1 MNFRITTGLN
11 FRVASTT
18 LLATLLVNGYAVTCC
33 MGAGSS
39 EAANLQ
45 WRRALMTRSNDAVA
59 PSVRPS
65 PQVVRWQTQPRFVD
79 DKQQAAPLGAFS
91 EPGEK
96 REISGVHA
104 THFTGQST
112 AEPNGFTVPVA
123 VNQIA
128 RPATNQPVAGGQ
140 QRGVQE
146 STKKPLRQ
154 SLVGHLADPY
164 DPFDEGRQVYGRQD
178 QFAGIIDERGEG
190 PRVDRA
196 EPPEPVAG
204 GQVVFESDRVVKNRL
219 AAAESDGVPAIQNS
233 LNQYVLNNGE
243 EVLKPD
249 EYASDFDLAG
259 PNLGCVECSCGA
271 TSCCDSGCCG
281 ESFDRRGWRN
291 WHQGIFP
298 DTRELILF
306 GGVQAFKGPLDRDRD
321 SGNFGFHEGFNW
333 SAKLPWWYSSRIGY
347 QIGYQ
352 AVHSQFHGSKKGETS
367 GGHTQ
372 NFFTAGLFRRP
383 ECGGVQYGIV
393 WDTLRDDRDHSLSY
407 HQVRSEIGLVNPNG
421 REIGFHATA
430 HTNDASNTATPYH
443 ALDQFFFY
451 YRIHRQRGGELRFLG
466 GWARQGKG
474 IVGADGIMPLSDR
487 WSLASR
493 FRYLIPKGGTAGT
506 DADEE
511 GWNLSMNLVW
521 HLGCRARSCDA
532 NRYRPLF
539 NVADNGSLMVDDQP

>member
-1 MNFRITTGLN
+1 M
-11 FRVASTT
+11 
-18 LLATLLVNGYAVTCC
+18 
-33 MGAGSS
+33 
-39 EAANLQ
+39 
-45 WRRALMTRSNDAVA
+45 
-59 PSVRPS
+59 
-65 PQVVRWQTQPRFVD
+65 
-79 DKQQAAPLGAFS
+79 
-91 EPGEK
+91 
-96 REISGVHA
+96 
-104 THFTGQST
+104 
-112 AEPNGFTVPVA
+112 
-123 VNQIA
+123 A

-140 QRGVQE
+140 QRGVEQ
-146 STKKPLRQ
+146 SAKKSLRQ
-154 SLVGHLADPY
+154 SSFGHLAGPY
-164 DPFDEGRQVYGRQD
+164 DPFDEGRQVNGCQD
-178 QFAGIIDERGEG
+178 QFSGIIDERGEG
-190 PRVDRA
+190 PRVNRA

-204 GQVVFESDRVVKNRL
+204 GQVVFESDRVVKNQL
-219 AAAESDGVPAIQNS
+219 AVAESDSAPAIQSS
-233 LNQYVLNNGE
+233 LDQYVLNNGE

-249 EYASDFDLAG
+249 EYPSDFDLAG
-259 PNLGCVECSCGA
+259 PDLGCVECSCGA
-271 TSCCDSGCCG
+271 TSCCDSGCCD
-281 ESFDRRGWRN
+281 ESFGRGGWRD
-291 WHQGIFP
+291 WHRGVFP

-352 AVHSQFHGSKKGETS
+352 AVHSQFHGSKHGETS

-372 NFFTAGLFRRP
+372 NFVTAGLFRRP

-407 HQVRSEIGLVNPNG
+407 HQVRSEIGLVNPYG

-451 YRIHRQRGGELRFLG
+451 YRIHRQRGGELRFFG
-466 GWARQGKG
+466 GWARQDKG
-474 IVGADGIMPLSDR
+474 IVGADGIVPLSDR

-493 FRYLIPKGGTAGT
+493 FRYLIPEGAPGA
-506 DADEE
+506 DAKQE